1 MIRRPPRSTRTDT
14 LFPDTTLFRSLHI
27 CVESQLFLHLVRGLV
42 VDLAGVEVRIGLDL
56 PADYQPLEEQC
67 VREDAVVVEL
77 YGQTCPVEQFAQVVQ
92 DAREVAGLDLSAP
105 HAHLALMPVQNLRY
119 GPVPLGPL
127 LLPASPFRHP
137 RPAGFLRS
145 PVDPR

>member
-1 MIRRPPRSTRTDT
+1 MRISDWSSDVCSSD
-14 LFPDTTLFRSLHI
+14 LWAGLHI

-77 YGQTCPVEQFAQVVQ
+77 YGQTCPVEQFAHVVQ
-92 DAREVAGLDLSAP
+92 DDREEIGRASGRERGCQYVDISWVAVSL
-105 HAHLALMPVQNLRY
+105 
-119 GPVPLGPL
+119 
-127 LLPASPFRHP
+127 
-137 RPAGFLRS
+137 
-145 PVDPR
+145 